1 MLLRE
6 HVSPV
11 DRRRQRGGRQAG
23 FSESLRLPQ
32 RCARQGQQ
40 TVGTEGQMS
49 SRMLTNALCVCL
61 SSTHRRLAIVV
72 AVQHRT
78 GQMISMRVLTYGQL
92 KIGAESCGRPSF
104 EAASL
109 PSRVQRPSAV
119 SRWLALPIDPT

>member
-11 DRRRQRGGRQAG
+11 DRRRQRGGRQVG

-49 SRMLTNALCVCL
+49 SRMLTALCVCL

-78 GQMISMRVLTYGQL
+78 GQMISMRALTYGQL
-92 KIGAESCGRPSF
+92 KIGAESYGRPPF

-119 SRWLALPIDPT
+119 YRWLALPIAST